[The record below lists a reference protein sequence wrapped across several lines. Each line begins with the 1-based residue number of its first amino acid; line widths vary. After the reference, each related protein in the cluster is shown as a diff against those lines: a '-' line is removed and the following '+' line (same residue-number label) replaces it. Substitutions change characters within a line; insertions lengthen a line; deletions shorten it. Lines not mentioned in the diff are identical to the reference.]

1 MRDITERPVERR
13 PETAPAEAPLPRRL
27 GWMALIWAGSVA
39 VLGVVSLALR
49 WWLK

>member
-1 MRDITERPVERR
+1 MTRPNRDQMC
-13 PETAPAEAPLPRRL
+13 PEAAPPESSTLKRV
-27 GWMALIWAGSVA
+27 GWMALIWAASIA